1 MSLSVRTAVPTDAD
15 AAVRV
20 LRRSITELCV
30 ADHQGDP
37 GTLEQWL
44 SNKNVERFTS
54 WVANPDTYVV
64 VAEGDAGV
72 CGVGMLNSRGEI
84 QLCYV
89 LPGCESQGVGRALLA
104 AIESQARSWGIER
117 LRLDSTRGACSF
129 YERAGYRSL
138 GEPACGFG
146 LTRCHPYEKQLGGGA

>member
-1 MSLSVRTAVPTDAD
+1 MTLSVRTAISADAE

-30 ADHQGDP
+30 ADHHGDP

-44 SNKNVERFTS
+44 SDKNVERFTS
-54 WVANPDTYVV
+54 WVASPDTYVV

-72 CGVGMLNSRGEI
+72 CGVGMLSTRGEI

-89 LPGCESQGVGRALLA
+89 LPGCQSQGVGRALLE
-104 AIESQARSWGIER
+104 AIEAQARSWGLER
-117 LRLDSTRGACSF
+117 LRLDSSSGACSF

-138 GEPACGFG
+138 GEPICGFG
-146 LTRCHPYEKQLGGGA
+146 LTRCFPYEKPLGSA